1 VIPIKGRM
9 SRAYSAVRAC
19 DHPGVPEGARIG
31 LVGCGRWGKH
41 ILRDLCALGC
51 EVAVV
56 ARSAESRAGAEAGGA
71 ASTVGSIGELP
82 EVDGIVVATP
92 ISTHAAVVE
101 EALALGVPVFV
112 EKPLTDDP
120 AAAEGLAAAADR
132 RLFVMDKW
140 RYHPGVELLG
150 ELARS
155 GELGQVIGLRT
166 TRIGW
171 ERPRDVD
178 HVWVLAPH
186 DLATGLEIL
195 GEIPAPRSAVASRG
209 ALLGLLG
216 EHPWQALDLSGRSQK
231 RRREVVLVCE
241 EGIAVLDDSYDD
253 HVSVVHSE
261 GEPEL
266 RPISTEL
273 PLLRELRAFVEHLA
287 GGPPPRS
294 SADEGVAVVRAI
306 SELRALAGLDS

>member
-1 VIPIKGRM
+1 M
-9 SRAYSAVRAC
+9 
-19 DHPGVPEGARIG
+19 PEGARIG

-56 ARSAESRAGAEAGGA
+56 TRSAESRARAEAGGA
-71 ASTVGSIGELP
+71 ASAIDSIGDLP

-92 ISTHAAVVE
+92 VSTHAAVVE
-101 EALALGVPVFV
+101 EALGLDVPVFV
-112 EKPLTDDP
+112 EKPLTNDP
-120 AAAEGLAAAADR
+120 VAAERLAAAADG

-155 GELGQVIGLRT
+155 GELGQVVGLRT
-166 TRIGW
+166 TRLGW
-171 ERPRDVD
+171 ERKRDVD
-178 HVWVLAPH
+178 QIWVLAPH
-186 DLATGLEIL
+186 DVAIGLEIL
-195 GEIPAPRSAVASRG
+195 GEIPTRRAAVASQD

-216 EHPWQALDLSGRSQK
+216 ERPWQALDVSGRSRA

-241 EGIAVLDDSYDD
+241 EGAATLDDSYDD
-253 HVSVVHSE
+253 HVTVVRSE
-261 GEPEL
+261 EEPEL
-266 RPISTEL
+266 RPVSTEL
-273 PLLRELRAFVEHLA
+273 PLLRELRAFLKHLA

-294 SADEGVAVVRAI
+294 SAGEGVAVVRAI
-306 SELRALAGLDS
+306 AELRALAGLDS

>member
-1 VIPIKGRM
+1 VI
-9 SRAYSAVRAC
+9 
-19 DHPGVPEGARIG
+19 
-31 LVGCGRWGKH
+31 
-41 ILRDLCALGC
+41 
-51 EVAVV
+51 
-56 ARSAESRAGAEAGGA
+56 
-71 ASTVGSIGELP
+71 GSIGELP

-92 ISTHAAVVE
+92 ISTHAAAVE
-101 EALALGVPVFV
+101 EALGLGVPVFV

-120 AAAEGLAAAADR
+120 VTAEGLAAAADG

-171 ERPRDVD
+171 ERPRDLD

>member
-1 VIPIKGRM
+1 M
-9 SRAYSAVRAC
+9 
-19 DHPGVPEGARIG
+19 PEGARIG
-31 LVGCGRWGKH
+31 LVGCGRWGKQ

-51 EVAVV
+51 DVAVV
-56 ARSAESRAGAEAGGA
+56 TRSAGSRAGAEAGGA
-71 ASTVGSIGELP
+71 ASAIGSIGDLP

-92 ISTHAAVVE
+92 VSTHAAVVE
-101 EALALGVPVFV
+101 EALGLDVPVFV
-112 EKPLTDDP
+112 EKPLTNDP
-120 AAAEGLAAAADR
+120 VAAERLAAAADG

-155 GELGQVIGLRT
+155 GELGQVVGLRT

-171 ERPRDVD
+171 ERKRDVD
-178 HVWVLAPH
+178 QIWVLAPH
-186 DLATGLEIL
+186 DVAIGLEIL
-195 GEIPAPRSAVASRG
+195 GEIPPPRAAVASRD

-216 EHPWQALDLSGRSQK
+216 ERPWQALDVSGRSRA

-241 EGIAVLDDSYDD
+241 EGAAALDDSYDD
-253 HVSVVHSE
+253 HVTVVHSE

-266 RPISTEL
+266 RPVSAEL
-273 PLLRELRAFVEHLA
+273 PLLRELQAFLKHLA

-294 SADEGVAVVRAI
+294 SAGEGVAVVRAI
-306 SELRALAGLDS
+306 SELRELAGLDS